1 MKQLRLDFSDYSAR
15 EQERDTM
22 RSRFRQVYLM
32 KVDGEW
38 GHFTIIDGK
47 DNIDFHSGDL
57 TETYFELKAKF
68 PQHAVKV
75 IRNEGLENYLRDKR
89 PEIIKKRLCD
99 NVQQLKINFNQGGR
113 E

>member
-1 MKQLRLDFSDYSAR
+1 MKELRLNFSDYSAK
-15 EQERDTM
+15 EQEKDAM
-22 RSRFRQVYLM
+22 KSRFKQVYLM

-47 DNIDFHSGDL
+47 DDIDFHSGDL

-89 PEIIKKRLCD
+89 PEIMKKRLRD
-99 NVQQLKINFNQGGR
+99 NVQQLRIKFNER
-113 E
+113 

>member
-1 MKQLRLDFSDYSAR
+1 MKQLRLDFSDYPAK
-15 EQERDTM
+15 EQERDAM
-22 RSRFRQVYLM
+22 KSRFRQVYLM

-47 DNIDFHSGDL
+47 DDVDFHTGDL

-89 PEIIKKRLCD
+89 PEIMKKHQKLDVR
-99 NVQQLKINFNQGGR
+99 QLKIDFSNNR
-113 E
+113 